1 MCCKFSI
8 VDIIN
13 LCKHSLFHKKKLII
27 ILFVFII
34 PQALYTLKVPGR
46 EITSLDWEKASLRL
60 ALAVDS
66 HLYFANIRPNYKA
79 SFKKTLLTLINLRR
93 LNDRK

>member
-1 MCCKFSI
+1 MFSPNHYFI
-8 VDIIN
+8 
-13 LCKHSLFHKKKLII
+13 
-27 ILFVFII
+27 VFII

-66 HLYFANIRPNYKA
+66 HLYFANIRPNYKVC
-79 SFKKTLLTLINLRR
+79 FYKTLLNLINSI
-93 LNDRK
+93 NPDDRT